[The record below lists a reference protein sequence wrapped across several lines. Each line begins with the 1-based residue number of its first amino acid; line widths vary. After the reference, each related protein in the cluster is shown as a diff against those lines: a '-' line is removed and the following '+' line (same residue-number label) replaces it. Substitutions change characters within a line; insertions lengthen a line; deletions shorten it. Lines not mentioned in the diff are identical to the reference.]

1 MSSNPRRRVV
11 VTGLGPVTPVGIGIE
26 PFWDSLVNGK
36 SGIGPVRQFDASEH
50 SSRIA
55 AEVSGFEPLDW
66 MDPKEVDRN
75 DPFVRFAVAAATLAM
90 RDSGLDIT
98 EENAARVGVLVGS
111 GIGGTLTWE
120 RQNAVLVERG
130 PSRVSPFFVPML
142 IVDMASGQVSIKT
155 GARGPNSTVVT
166 ACATGSHAIG
176 DAAEIIRR
184 GAADAMIAGGTEAA
198 VRPLAM
204 AGFGNMKALSTRN
217 DDYEHASRPFDKE
230 RDGFVIGEGAGVLVL
245 EALEHAQARGA
256 RIYGEVAGY
265 GMSGDAYHITMPA
278 PDGRGMIACMQAAVA
293 DAGIELDAVDYI
305 NAHGTSTGPNDRTET
320 ASIKAVFGEERAR
333 RKAISS
339 TKSMMGHLLG
349 AAGAVEAIASLL
361 AMQRGVVP
369 PTINYAV
376 PDPDCDLDYVP
387 NTAREMDVNVA
398 MSNSFGFGGHNAC
411 LVFRKV

>member
-176 DAAEIIRR
+176 DAAEIIKPPWQYGLFHR
-184 GAADAMIAGGTEAA
+184 GSAPG
-198 VRPLAM
+198 VNSLA
-204 AGFGNMKALSTRN
+204 S
-217 DDYEHASRPFDKE
+217 S
-230 RDGFVIGEGAGVLVL
+230 
-245 EALEHAQARGA
+245 
-256 RIYGEVAGY
+256 
-265 GMSGDAYHITMPA
+265 
-278 PDGRGMIACMQAAVA
+278 
-293 DAGIELDAVDYI
+293 VD
-305 NAHGTSTGPNDRTET
+305 
-320 ASIKAVFGEERAR
+320 
-333 RKAISS
+333 
-339 TKSMMGHLLG
+339 
-349 AAGAVEAIASLL
+349 AAG
-361 AMQRGVVP
+361 
-369 PTINYAV
+369 
-376 PDPDCDLDYVP
+376 
-387 NTAREMDVNVA
+387 
-398 MSNSFGFGGHNAC
+398 
-411 LVFRKV
+411 